1 MFCVRMVNTIRSN
14 SVTFIWS
21 NPIHITPIPGPDYR
35 LLCHIVQDKR
45 PICKRET
52 MVCSIGIQL
61 DELWSYAKIEMKNE
75 ALCRQTVSPLYVLT
89 EIVVNRIGRLQT
101 AIFVCA
107 K

>member
-35 LLCHIVQDKR
+35 GKR
-45 PICKRET
+45 WYVRLAYSLT
-52 MVCSIGIQL
+52 S
-61 DELWSYAKIEMKNE
+61 LWSYAKMEMKNE

>member
-35 LLCHIVQDKR
+35 LPFGVCSASCVISYRTNGRFVKR
-45 PICKRET
+45 KT

-61 DELWSYAKIEMKNE
+61 DEPVE
-75 ALCRQTVSPLYVLT
+75 LC
-89 EIVVNRIGRLQT
+89 
-101 AIFVCA
+101 
-107 K
+107 